1 MDPQFECPSALPSEL
16 IGEFPLA
23 AASRSI
29 LYQCYDIYVCL
40 CVCVCVYYYIYMHP
54 IKKAIYKYYY
64 YLLFY

>member
-29 LYQCYDIYVCL
+29 LYQCYYIYVCL
-40 CVCVCVYYYIYMHP
+40 CVCVYIY
-54 IKKAIYKYYY
+54 IYAPYIQII
-64 YLLFY
+64 LLNIFF